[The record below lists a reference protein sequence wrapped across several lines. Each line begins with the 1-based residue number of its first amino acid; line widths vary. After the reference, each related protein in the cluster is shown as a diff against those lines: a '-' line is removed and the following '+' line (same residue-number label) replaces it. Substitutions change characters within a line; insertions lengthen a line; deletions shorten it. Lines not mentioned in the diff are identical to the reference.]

1 MTGRKV
7 CVGVVIG
14 AKGVRGEVRI
24 KSFTASPGD
33 IGAYGP
39 VTTPDGRTFK
49 LKVAGFAKDAVTV
62 KLEGVADRSA
72 AEALKGTELYVDRA
86 ALPPPEDGSYYHAD
100 LIGLEARLAT
110 GEAGGAALGE
120 VTAVFNF
127 GAGDVLEV
135 KRPPGGEKGGET
147 ELIPFPGP
155 AIERVDLAAGTI
167 TIVPLPGLFDDGEE
181 NEGED
186 RGEAAE
192 VTEQDR

>member
-33 IGAYGP
+33 IAAYGP
-39 VTTPDGRTFK
+39 VTTTDGRTFK

-62 KLEGVADRSA
+62 RLEGVADRDA
-72 AEALKGTELYVDRA
+72 AEAMKGTELYVDRA

-100 LIGLEARLAT
+100 LIGLAAVLTT
-110 GEAGGAALGE
+110 GEVLGE

-135 KRPPGGEKGGET
+135 KRPNGET

-155 AIERVDLAAGTI
+155 AVEKVDLAAGTI
-167 TIVPLPGLFDDGEE
+167 TIVPLPGLFDDGTEAPEE
-181 NEGED
+181 EGEEEGED
-186 RGEAAE
+186 VE

>member
-14 AKGVRGEVRI
+14 AKGVRGEVKI
-24 KSFTASPGD
+24 KSFTALPGD

-39 VTTPDGRTFK
+39 VSTASGGTLR
-49 LKVAGFAKDAVTV
+49 LKVSGVTKDTVTAW
-62 KLEGVADRSA
+62 LEGSSDRNA

-86 ALPPPEDGSYYHAD
+86 AMPAPEDGSYYHVD
-100 LIGLEARLAT
+100 LIGLAARMAD
-110 GEAGGAALGE
+110 GEILGE

-135 KRPPGGEKGGET
+135 KRTQGEKSGET

-155 AIERVDLAAGTI
+155 AIEKVDIAAGVI
-167 TIVPLPGLFDDGEE
+167 TILPLPGLFDDGQEDGGEEE
-181 NEGED
+181 NVG
-186 RGEAAE
+186 E
-192 VTEQDR
+192 VTEKDR